1 LSSKSQ
7 LVQSIEGEPQAR
19 LGLRC
24 KPMSLVSKRLT
35 HILARYCECYSL
47 EELLEPDELDEMD
60 ELDGLDELIDGEGV
74 GGVEGSGL
82 SGGASFWGVGPEGS
96 GHEPTTVM
104 PKILTQGRW
113 NLGSCGKVGQ
123 LNSTSGT
130 SGRFQTISGSHVG
143 QGKMMGTIV
152 VE

>member
-1 LSSKSQ
+1 M
-7 LVQSIEGEPQAR
+7 V
-19 LGLRC
+19 
-24 KPMSLVSKRLT
+24 KR
-35 HILARYCECYSL
+35 SV
-47 EELLEPDELDEMD
+47 ELKAP
-60 ELDGLDELIDGEGV
+60 GSR
-74 GGVEGSGL
+74 GGV
-82 SGGASFWGVGPEGS
+82 SFWGVGPEGS
-96 GHEPTTVM
+96 GHEPAIVM

-130 SGRFQTISGSHVG
+130 SGRFQMISGSHVG

>member
-1 LSSKSQ
+1 
-7 LVQSIEGEPQAR
+7 
-19 LGLRC
+19 
-24 KPMSLVSKRLT
+24 
-35 HILARYCECYSL
+35 LARYCECYSL
-47 EELLEPDELDEMD
+47 EELLEPDELDEP
-60 ELDGLDELIDGEGV
+60 LDGEEVGE
-74 GGVEGSGL
+74 VEGSGL

-96 GHEPTTVM
+96 GHEPATVM
-104 PKILTQGRW
+104 PKILMQGRW

-130 SGRFQTISGSHVG
+130 SGRSQMISGSHVG